1 MKMFSDDWDNLTKVV
16 LYGFGTVGKA
26 CIDKMKQDFHVDFML
41 DRNADKLGGGVWRH
55 SHNQPRGRLGRP

>member
-41 DRNADKLGGGVWRH
+41 DRNADKLGGGMEAF
-55 SHNQPRGRLGRP
+55 P